1 MKNIFLTFWKL
12 VDKNFINIIFAI
24 VKIIIGENILSSFFK
39 KKLNVALAYNVKP
52 ESDSFP
58 AVVSP
63 NPNNQ
68 TQNLNSQMDKFA
80 EWDTWETINAVKD
93 AISFYNDV
101 TLIEANEDAYNKF
114 RELKPEIVFNIA
126 EGAYG
131 VSREA
136 QIPAMLD
143 MLQIPYTGSDALTLA
158 ICLDKART
166 KEILSYYKVPTAKF
180 FVVDKIED
188 AENHNLNF
196 PMIVKPISEGSGKGI
211 YASSFVHTKEEL
223 KREIERITSEY
234 NQSALVEEFLSG
246 REFTVA
252 MLGNNGDLKVL
263 PAIEMRYD
271 KYPEGTAPLYSYEA
285 KWILDTKENDFDVF
299 DCPANITKELEAKIN
314 KVCMDTYK
322 VLRCRDWSR
331 IDLRLDKNGEPNIIE
346 INPLPGI
353 IPDPNENSSFPK
365 AARAAGIDYNDMIN
379 TVLASAV
386 KRYNL
391 IWKPKLKY

>member
-1 MKNIFLTFWKL
+1 
-12 VDKNFINIIFAI
+12 
-24 VKIIIGENILSSFFK
+24 
-39 KKLNVALAYNVKP
+39 LNVALAYNVKP

-58 AVVSP
+58 ASVSQ
-63 NPNNQ
+63 NSNNQ
-68 TQNLNSQMDKFA
+68 SQNLNSQFDEFA

-93 AISFYNDV
+93 AIACYNNV
-101 TLIEANEDAYNKF
+101 TLIEANEEAYNKF
-114 RELKPEIVFNIA
+114 REIKPDIVFNIA

-180 FVVDKIED
+180 FVADRVED
-188 AENHNLNF
+188 AENQNLEY
-196 PMIVKPISEGSGKGI
+196 PLVVKPVSEGSGKGI
-211 YASSFVHTKEEL
+211 YASSFVNNRKELE
-223 KREIERITSEY
+223 REIKRITSEY

-252 MLGNNGDLKVL
+252 LLGNNGDARVL
-263 PAIEMRYD
+263 PAIEIRFD
-271 KYPEGTAPLYSYEA
+271 KYPAGVEPLYSYEA
-285 KWILDTKENDFDVF
+285 KWILDTKESDFNVF
-299 DCPANITKELEAKIN
+299 DCPAMLDTELEKKVNKI
-314 KVCMDTYK
+314 CLDTYR
-322 VLRCRDWSR
+322 VLKCRDWSR
-331 IDLRLDKNGEPNIIE
+331 IDLRLDKYGEPSIIE

-353 IPDPNENSSFPK
+353 MPDPTENSSFPK
-365 AARAAGIDYNDMIN
+365 AARAAGINYNDMIN

-391 IWKPKLKY
+391 L

>member
-1 MKNIFLTFWKL
+1 
-12 VDKNFINIIFAI
+12 
-24 VKIIIGENILSSFFK
+24 
-39 KKLNVALAYNVKP
+39 VKP

-68 TQNLNSQMDKFA
+68 SQNINSGIDQYA

-93 AISFYNDV
+93 AISLYNNV
-101 TLIEANEDAYNKF
+101 SMIEANEEAYDKF
-114 RELKPEIVFNIA
+114 REIKPDIVFNIA
-126 EGAYG
+126 EGAFG

-158 ICLDKART
+158 ICLDKSRT
-166 KEILSYYKVPTAKF
+166 KEILSYYKIPTAKF
-180 FVVDKIED
+180 FVADKIED
-188 AENHNLNF
+188 AENHNLSF
-196 PMIVKPISEGSGKGI
+196 PMIVKPVSEGSGKGI
-211 YASSFVHTKEEL
+211 FASSFVHSKEEL
-223 KREIERITSEY
+223 KREIKRITSEY

-252 MLGNNGDLKVL
+252 MLGNNSDTKIL

-285 KWILDTKENDFDVF
+285 KWILDTKESDFDVF
-299 DCPANITKELEAKIN
+299 DCPANITKELEEKIN
-314 KVCMDTYK
+314 KVCLDTYK
-322 VLRCRDWSR
+322 VLKCRDWSR
-331 IDLRLDKNGEPNIIE
+331 IDLRLDKNGEPNVIE

-365 AARAAGIDYNDMIN
+365 AARAAGIEYDEMIN
-379 TVLASAV
+379 RVLAAGV

-391 IWKPKLKY
+391 L